1 MSIGTR
7 DIFDSDHDMFRE
19 MCRKFFMEECAP
31 HHLEWEK
38 AGQVPRDLWT
48 RAGELGLLSNMVPEE
63 YGGLGLDCKYPAI
76 VWEEQSYSG
85 CTGPGFAMH
94 SDIVAPYITNYGTE
108 EQKQKILPKLVS
120 GEWIGA
126 LGMTEPS
133 AGSDFANIKT
143 VAKKDG
149 DDYIINGSK
158 VFITNGWM
166 CDVVI
171 VCAKTDPS
179 KGAHGVSLFLIEDG
193 MEGFVKGKKLDKM
206 GLKAQDTSELFFEDL
221 RVPASAMLGPEN
233 KGFYCVM
240 QELPQERLLIADM
253 GISSAEAVFEWS
265 REYTN
270 DRKAFKGTLSDL
282 QTVKHK
288 LAEMKTNCVVGRA
301 FVDQCIA
308 LHADKKLDSAMASM
322 AKYWCTDL
330 QSDIADKGVQLHG
343 GWGYMWE
350 YPVCRA
356 YVDARVQSIY
366 GGSNEIMK
374 ELIARTITGK

>member
-1 MSIGTR
+1 MLRNVKLLHQGASRTFRSSFSSMSRPNPAQASKLTDIGTR

-19 MCRKFFMEECAP
+19 MTRSFFENEVVP
-31 HHLEWEK
+31 FHSEWEK
-38 AGQVPRDLWT
+38 DGQVPRELWT
-48 RAGELGLLSNMVPEE
+48 KAGENGLLATMVPEK
-63 YGGLGLDCKYPAI
+63 YGGIGVDCKFPAI

-108 EQKQKILPKLVS
+108 EQKQRILPKLVS

-143 VAKKDG
+143 TAVQDG
-149 DDYIINGSK
+149 DDWILNGSK

-166 CDVVI
+166 CDLVI

-193 MEGFVKGKKLDKM
+193 MKGFTKGKKLDKM
-206 GLKAQDTSELFFEDL
+206 GLKAQDTSEL
-221 RVPASAMLGPEN
+221 
-233 KGFYCVM
+233 
-240 QELPQERLLIADM
+240 LLIADM
-253 GISSAEAVFEWS
+253 GVAAAEAVFEWS

-270 DRKAFKGTLSDL
+270 DRKAFKGVLSDL
-282 QTVKHK
+282 QTVSHK
-288 LAEMKTNCVVGRA
+288 LAEMKTDCVVGRA

-308 LHADKKLDSAMASM
+308 LHAEKKLDS
-322 AKYWCTDL
+322 
-330 QSDIADKGVQLHG
+330 G
-343 GWGYMWE
+343 
-350 YPVCRA
+350 
-356 YVDARVQSIY
+356 
-366 GGSNEIMK
+366 
-374 ELIARTITGK
+374 